1 MGQYGNHRDPGSR
14 SDFGRLN
21 VVLLIVAAAI
31 PVVLFLVRWHLSP
44 TGQAYLSS
52 LANTIGAEQDSG
64 INARIPMVSTAFRP
78 SPIFPYSVIP
88 GGAHSDAELKSAL
101 LHDPVAAAHYA
112 GFDVARTHVIRLS
125 HAERV
130 YVSYRIGSSIYWTS
144 RRLYIPAGETL
155 LSDGEHEARTRC
167 GNRLSEIP
175 ESPVSAREPVAG
187 VLNGPAVA
195 VPAVTVTDTLVASAL
210 VNPEMD
216 LGTIVGS
223 SPDGGKLWSP
233 PLIPIIG
240 GPGIPPLSPSK
251 NPPPIVSQP
260 PIGPPPPPP
269 IAATPEPPSSLLFLL
284 SGSVLGLFALR
295 RKLRH
300 KRGSTASA

>member
-1 MGQYGNHRDPGSR
+1 MGQYGNHGDLGSR

-21 VVLLIVAAAI
+21 VILLVVATII
-31 PVVLFLVRWHLSP
+31 PVVLFLVGWNHRSK
-44 TGQAYLSS
+44 TGQTGVDS
-52 LANTIGAEQDSG
+52 LANAIAADPG
-64 INARIPMVSTAFRP
+64 INARIPLINTAFQT

-88 GGAHSDAELKSAL
+88 GGAHSNTELKNAL

-130 YVSYRIGSSIYWTS
+130 YVSYRIGDRIYWTS
-144 RRLYIPAGETL
+144 KRLYIPAGETL

-175 ESPVSAREPVAG
+175 ESPVSAKEPVAD
-187 VLNGPAVA
+187 VLNGPAMA
-195 VPAVTVTDTLVASAL
+195 MPAPTVTDTLVASAL
-210 VNPEMD
+210 VRPEMD
-216 LGTIVGS
+216 LGEIVGAN
-223 SPDGGKLWSP
+223 PVDGRLSSP

-240 GPGIPPLSPSK
+240 GPGVAPLSTSK

-260 PIGPPPPPP
+260 PIGPPPLPP
-269 IAATPEPPSSLLFLL
+269 IAATPEPPSGLLVLL
-284 SGSVLGLFALR
+284 SCGLVGVFALR

-300 KRGSTASA
+300 KQGHTSPA